1 VNPTNHFQALGL
13 MWRDTGRIIPPLATL
28 AIQQVHP
35 KWDDLCWHDP
45 VRDVWVY
52 ISTRIKQTL

>member
-1 VNPTNHFQALGL
+1 